1 VGQAEVEQEEVGLV
15 VEGEDLGGGATQDD
29 GVALGFEGA
38 HEPWPDR
45 RVVFDEPDGCHSR
58 SFTLPLGSMK
68 GRGPT
73 LARMRR
79 GITPAV
85 LVVLAVVGLGACA
98 SKGTPTASS
107 PSTTAGSG
115 STSSPSSTCASST
128 TVAGS
133 KPGAPESS
141 PPGDIPD
148 NQAFVAY
155 SPPSGLYTIKVPE
168 GWARSETATA
178 VTFSDKFNSI
188 TIDTAAP
195 PAESAP
201 CFASPNVTNVTRKAG
216 PAVLTRYQADS
227 PADPVTGKVVR
238 DDVERYEFSHGGTTV
253 VLTLA
258 GSSGSDNVDPWR
270 IVTDS
275 FAWR

>member
-1 VGQAEVEQEEVGLV
+1 
-15 VEGEDLGGGATQDD
+15 
-29 GVALGFEGA
+29 
-38 HEPWPDR
+38 
-45 RVVFDEPDGCHSR
+45 
-58 SFTLPLGSMK
+58 
-68 GRGPT
+68 
-73 LARMRR
+73 MRR
-79 GITPAV
+79 SISLVV
-85 LVVLAVVGLGACA
+85 LVVMALVGLGACA
-98 SKGTPTASS
+98 SKGTGGKVASPPTSSSSSSS
-107 PSTTAGSG
+107 PAPSTAGG
-115 STSSPSSTCASST
+115 CASST

-133 KPGAPESS
+133 SAGPETS

-195 PAESAP
+195 AAESAP
-201 CFASPNVTNVTRKAG
+201 CFALQNVTNVTRKAG
-216 PAVLTRYQADS
+216 AAVLTRYQADS

-238 DDVERYEFSHGGTTV
+238 DDVERYEFSHNATTV

-258 GSSGSDNVDPWR
+258 GSSGSDNVDPWK